1 MPGKYWSKQIALDK
15 ERVDLSYGAG
25 GQHTMQLIEELF
37 LSAFDNEY
45 LREKNDNA
53 QFPFHG
59 RLVVSTDA
67 HVVSPLFF
75 PGGNIGKLAV
85 SGTINDISVAG
96 AKPVALTA
104 SFILEEGFP
113 LSELKKIVQSMAE
126 TAKKCNVSIVA
137 GDTKVVEKGK
147 GDGVFITTTGIGIVT
162 NDLIQIHPARACPG
176 DQILI
181 NGTIGDH
188 GIAIMS
194 KRENLSFQ
202 TDLQSDVTPLNELIQ
217 QLIQA
222 VPDIHC
228 MRDPTRGGV
237 ASALN
242 EWAQNAQVG
251 MILDETSIPI
261 RPEVES
267 ACEFLGLDP
276 LNVAN
281 EGKILI
287 LCAKEHAETLL
298 KVMRQHPLGKEASC
312 IGEVIED
319 PHHFVR
325 MKTRIGGTRMVHWPS
340 GEELPRIC

>member
-1 MPGKYWSKQIALDK
+1 MSEKYWSKHIAIDK
-15 ERVDLSYGAG
+15 DRVDLSYGAG
-25 GQHTMQLIEELF
+25 GRHTMQLIDELF
-37 LSAFDNEY
+37 IEAFDNEY

-75 PGGNIGKLAV
+75 PGGDIGKLAV

-113 LSELKKIVQSMAE
+113 LSDLKKIVYSMAE
-126 TAKKCNVSIVA
+126 TARKCGVSIVA

-147 GDGVFITTTGIGIVT
+147 GDGVFITTTGIGI
-162 NDLIQIHPARACPG
+162 IQQENIQVRPFRARPG

-202 TDLQSDVTPLNELIQ
+202 TDLESDVAPLHELIQ
-217 QLIQA
+217 QLISA

-242 EWAQNAQVG
+242 EWALSSQVG
-251 MILDETSIPI
+251 MVIDEALIPI

-281 EGKILI
+281 EGKVLI
-287 LCAKEHAETLL
+287 ICEKKHAESLL
-298 KVMRQHPLGKEASC
+298 KIMRLHPLGQEASC

-319 PHHFVR
+319 PHHFIR